1 MLTNPSVSLADLIN
15 ILNTYRFRYVSEK
28 DLQDG
33 IEEALQT
40 NGIDYRRETS
50 ISAANRPDFL
60 VGGIVIEVKIKG
72 TLSALL
78 RQISRY
84 VEHEAVESILVIGTP
99 RWIPLIPK
107 TLSGKEVGSL
117 RLIGS
122 LL

>member
-1 MLTNPSVSLADLIN
+1 MHTNPSVSLIELIN
-15 ILNTYRFRYVSEK
+15 ILNTYRFRYASEK

-40 NGIDYRRETS
+40 NGIDYLREAS

-72 TLSALL
+72 SLPALL

-84 VEHEAVESILVIGTP
+84 VEHDDVESILVIGTP
-99 RWIPLIPK
+99 RWIPSVPK
-107 TLSGKEVGSL
+107 ALSGKEIGSL